1 MKMENNTN
9 QNSFSLPEHS
19 LNSRVSLTSSS
30 SENSSNSTKNYL
42 SNSAVTFGKQASG
55 VAEMTGTQVTSIL
68 VIYAGGTIGMMKDPE
83 HGYCPI
89 PGYLHRTLA
98 ERPNFHDSSFFN
110 NVDNCELYLT
120 PEYSLSGS
128 PSSSSATSFEYAGHP
143 LITPPSI
150 HNKRML
156 YFILEY
162 EKLLDSSNMTMSDWI
177 RIASDIER
185 YYHKF
190 DAFLVLHG
198 TDTMSYTAS
207 ALSFLLENL
216 GKPVIITG
224 SQIPLSELRNDA
236 SDNLLGALTIAGHY
250 VIPEVSLYFNN
261 RLFRGNRTTKQKAM
275 DFDAFD
281 SPNLKPLARVGVNIE
296 VDWSEVLKPTELAA
310 FKAHR
315 ILDPNV
321 VTLRLFPGITEATV
335 RAFLHEP
342 IRGIVLET
350 FGAGNAPN
358 NRPEILQALSEAVK
372 RGVII
377 VNCTQ
382 CLKGTVSDLYATGK
396 ALHDAGVLPGHDMTT
411 EAALTKLSFLLGQ
424 QPHLSLEEIKIRI
437 LENLRGELTL
447 PSNFTSGHISTGRSV
462 LSALVK
468 SIPQNTTAERTSFNS
483 ILRPDL
489 MSLAASSGDL
499 IALRGFMVAP
509 AAVKESNSNPITFT
523 CFDHNGMTPLHA
535 AIKARQVQ
543 CVEWLLKHGANVHQR
558 DSNEFSPLLLAI
570 SLLDSASDDPIH
582 EIIAIL
588 TKTGATLNSRD
599 SAAKRIFF
607 HSIIEGS
614 FHLIEKMISSG
625 FNTTNIVDSHHRPVQ
640 DYLPLCPDPHRLKR
654 ILNLE

>member
-1 MKMENNTN
+1 MELNHGNGSN
-9 QNSFSLPEHS
+9 AS
-19 LNSRVSLTSSS
+19 LNATSPSASSTVSTA
-30 SENSSNSTKNYL
+30 STVKSYL

-98 ERPNFHDSSFFN
+98 ERPNFHDPAFFN
-110 NVDNCELYLT
+110 NVANCETYLT
-120 PEYSLSGS
+120 SDYSLTGS
-128 PSSSSATSFEYAGHP
+128 VDSTASAYFEYAGHP
-143 LITPPSI
+143 LITPLSI

-162 EKLLDSSNMTMSDWI
+162 ERLLDSSNMTMSDWI
-177 RIASDIER
+177 RIATDIEK

-296 VDWSEVLKPTELAA
+296 VDWIEVLKPTELAA
-310 FKAHR
+310 FRAHR
-315 ILDPNV
+315 TLDPNV

-342 IRGIVLET
+342 IRGIVLDT

-358 NRPEILQALSEAVK
+358 NRPEILKALSEAVS
-372 RGVII
+372 RGVVI

-424 QPHLSLEEIKIRI
+424 QPPLALSEIKTLV

-447 PSNFTSGHISTGRSV
+447 PSNFVSGHISTGRSV

-468 SIPQNTTAERTSFNS
+468 SIPQHTTADRSTFNS
-483 ILRPDL
+483 ILRPSL
-489 MSLAASSGDL
+489 MALAAASGDL
-499 IALRGFMVAP
+499 MALRGFLAP
-509 AAVKESNSNPITFT
+509 THANESNPVTFT
-523 CFDHNGMTPLHA
+523 CFDYTGATPLHS
-535 AIKARQVQ
+535 AIRARQVK

-558 DSNEFSPLLLAI
+558 DSTEICPLLLAI
-570 SLLDSASDDPIH
+570 NLLAESSHDDQLV
-582 EIIAIL
+582 EIISIL
-588 TKTGATLNSRD
+588 LKTGATLNSRD
-599 SAAKRIFF
+599 SAAKRLFF
-607 HSIIEGS
+607 HAIVDGS
-614 FHLIEKMISSG
+614 FHVLEQLTQSG
-625 FNTTNIVDSHHRPVQ
+625 FPYQNIHDSHHRSLQ
-640 DYLPLCPDPHRLKR
+640 DYLRFCPDPVRLKR
-654 ILNLE
+654 LLNLE

>member
-1 MKMENNTN
+1 MKDPKSIDSPVLST
-9 QNSFSLPEHS
+9 
-19 LNSRVSLTSSS
+19 TSS
-30 SENSSNSTKNYL
+30 TKSYL
-42 SNSAVTFGKQASG
+42 SNSAVTFQRHAN
-55 VAEMTGTQVTSIL
+55 AEMTETQVTSIL

-98 ERPNFHDSSFFN
+98 ERPNFHDPSFFN
-110 NVDNCELYLT
+110 NVSNCEMYLS
-120 PEYSLSGS
+120 PDYSLQKETTVDPSQSQESLLLTETTSPHHPS
-128 PSSSSATSFEYAGHP
+128 PSTAFFEYTGHP

-177 RIASDIER
+177 RIAADIER

-261 RLFRGNRTTKQKAM
+261 RLFRGNRTTKLKAM

-281 SPNLKPLARVGVNIE
+281 SANLKPLARVGVNIE
-296 VDWSEVLKPTELAA
+296 VDWNEVLKPTELAA
-310 FKAHR
+310 FRAHCT
-315 ILDPNV
+315 LDPNV

-358 NRPEILQALSEAVK
+358 NRPEILKALSEAVQ

-382 CLKGTVSDLYATGK
+382 CMKGTVSDLYATGH
-396 ALHDAGVLPGHDMTT
+396 ALHEAGVIPGHDMTT
-411 EAALTKLSFLLGQ
+411 EAALTKLSFLLAA
-424 QPHLSLEEIKIRI
+424 QPSLSLEEIKSKI

-447 PSNFTSGHISTGRSV
+447 PSNFISGHISTGRSV
-462 LSALVK
+462 LSSLIKAF
-468 SIPQNTTAERTSFNS
+468 PQNTSADRQVFNTL
-483 ILRPDL
+483 LRPTL

-499 IALRGFMVAP
+499 IALRGFCTASSSV
-509 AAVKESNSNPITFT
+509 SFT
-523 CFDHNGMTPLHA
+523 CFDFTGATPLHA
-535 AIKARQVQ
+535 AIVAKDAK
-543 CVEWLLKHGANVHQR
+543 CVEWLLKQGASVHQR
-558 DSNEFSPLLLAI
+558 DVQERCPLLLAI
-570 SLLDSASDDPIH
+570 LVESDNLIIDLLI
-582 EIIAIL
+582 
-588 TKTGATLNSRD
+588 KTGATLSSRD
-599 SAAKRIFF
+599 QETKKLFF
-607 HSIIEGS
+607 NSIIQGDFSIIERMCSLGINPQS
-614 FHLIEKMISSG
+614 IH
-625 FNTTNIVDSHHRPVQ
+625 DSHHRSISQ
-640 DYLPLCPDPHRLKR
+640 YLPLCPDPERLEK
-654 ILNLE
+654 LLMVVTSNKNDA

>member
-1 MKMENNTN
+1 
-9 QNSFSLPEHS
+9 
-19 LNSRVSLTSSS
+19 
-30 SENSSNSTKNYL
+30 
-42 SNSAVTFGKQASG
+42 
-55 VAEMTGTQVTSIL
+55 
-68 VIYAGGTIGMMKDPE
+68 
-83 HGYCPI
+83 
-89 PGYLHRTLA
+89 
-98 ERPNFHDSSFFN
+98 
-110 NVDNCELYLT
+110 
-120 PEYSLSGS
+120 
-128 PSSSSATSFEYAGHP
+128 
-143 LITPPSI
+143 
-150 HNKRML
+150 ML

-162 EKLLDSSNMTMSDWI
+162 ERLLDSSNMTMSDWI
-177 RIASDIER
+177 RIATDIEK

-296 VDWSEVLKPTELAA
+296 VDWIEVLKPTELAA
-310 FKAHR
+310 FRAHR
-315 ILDPNV
+315 TLDPNV

-358 NRPEILQALSEAVK
+358 NRPEILKALSEAVS
-372 RGVII
+372 RGVVI

-424 QPHLSLEEIKIRI
+424 QPPLALSEIKTLV

-447 PSNFTSGHISTGRSV
+447 PSNFVSGHISTGLSFPPSSSRV
-462 LSALVK
+462 LSTPLRTAPL
-468 SIPQNTTAERTSFNS
+468 SIPS
-483 ILRPDL
+483 
-489 MSLAASSGDL
+489 
-499 IALRGFMVAP
+499 
-509 AAVKESNSNPITFT
+509 
-523 CFDHNGMTPLHA
+523 
-535 AIKARQVQ
+535 
-543 CVEWLLKHGANVHQR
+543 
-558 DSNEFSPLLLAI
+558 
-570 SLLDSASDDPIH
+570 
-582 EIIAIL
+582 
-588 TKTGATLNSRD
+588 
-599 SAAKRIFF
+599 
-607 HSIIEGS
+607 
-614 FHLIEKMISSG
+614 
-625 FNTTNIVDSHHRPVQ
+625 
-640 DYLPLCPDPHRLKR
+640 
-654 ILNLE
+654 

>member
-1 MKMENNTN
+1 M
-9 QNSFSLPEHS
+9 
-19 LNSRVSLTSSS
+19 
-30 SENSSNSTKNYL
+30 
-42 SNSAVTFGKQASG
+42 TFGRKASG

-98 ERPNFHDSSFFN
+98 ERPNFHDATFFN
-110 NVDNCELYLT
+110 NVENCEKYLT
-120 PEYSLSGS
+120 SEYSINAS
-128 PSSSSATSFEYAGHP
+128 PKETNSTSNSYFEYAGHP
-143 LITPPSI
+143 LITPSSI

-162 EKLLDSSNMTMSDWI
+162 ERLLDSSNMTMSDWI
-177 RIASDIER
+177 RIAADIEK

-281 SPNLKPLARVGVNIE
+281 TPNLKPLARVGVNIE
-296 VDWSEVLKPTELAA
+296 VDWIEVLKPTELAA
-310 FKAHR
+310 FRAHR
-315 ILDPNV
+315 TLDPNV

-358 NRPEILQALSEAVK
+358 NRPEILNALSEAVS

-424 QPHLSLEEIKIRI
+424 EPKLSIEEIKQRV

-447 PSNFTSGHISTGRSV
+447 PSNFVSGHISTGRSV

-468 SIPQNTTAERTSFNS
+468 SIPQHTTAERATFNT
-483 ILRPDL
+483 ILRPSL
-489 MSLAASSGDL
+489 MALAASSGDL
-499 IALRGFMVAP
+499 MALRGFLAP
-509 AAVKESNSNPITFT
+509 ANESNPVTFT
-523 CFDHNGMTPLHA
+523 CFDYTGMTPLHS
-535 AIKARQVQ
+535 AIRARQVK
-543 CVEWLLKHGANVHQR
+543 CVEWLLRNGANVHQR
-558 DSNEFSPLLLAI
+558 DSSEISPLLLAI
-570 SLLDSASDDPIH
+570 SLLEKYPHGEDEDSLL
-582 EIIAIL
+582 EIISIL
-588 TKTGATLNSRD
+588 LKTGATLNSRD
-599 SAAKRIFF
+599 AAAKRLFF
-607 HSIIEGS
+607 HAILDGS
-614 FHLIEKMISSG
+614 FNVLEQLKNAG
-625 FNTTNIVDSHHRPVQ
+625 FICQNIHDSHHRNVQ
-640 DYLPLCPDPHRLKR
+640 DYLIICPDPERLKK
-654 ILNLE
+654 ILLLE